1 MKKIVSLFLAMLL
14 AVTAPCAFSSCENDA
29 DISEA
34 VYVDTSS
41 RQPCVY
47 DDYVFYFDTDTQEVN
62 YQIVTNVQQTGIS
75 IITDPLSEGE
85 DNPLN
90 QMLVYYFLVDIISS
104 DKNGHSPVLL
114 LGCMDYSDPYA
125 ESDYKVIS
133 YDLATNSLTVLAS
146 GLYSPF
152 QSFAVYGEY
161 VIFTTQDG
169 DEGYNVHCV
178 KTDGTEYVT
187 LDNSECSLYRVR
199 YAYEDK
205 IYFTD
210 AAYRLYSAPLDLSEK
225 EYLCDLPASYVS
237 PFIKD
242 DYLIFCGE
250 AENIPLELEDS
261 EMEYTLI
268 SADLCRLPLSDLSG
282 DAETLISGVNVG
294 RCYRDKFYYYIA
306 ENREGTYYLN
316 TDTLHVYSFDTMT
329 SEVVWEKDGVGYYAA
344 FSDKYI
350 IYEDTYPGTACYI
363 AYNINTGE
371 ETEIPY

>member
-14 AVTAPCAFSSCENDA
+14 AVTAPCAFFSCENNA

-152 QSFAVYGEY
+152 QSFAV
-161 VIFTTQDG
+161 T
-169 DEGYNVHCV
+169 
-178 KTDGTEYVT
+178 
-187 LDNSECSLYRVR
+187 
-199 YAYEDK
+199 A
-205 IYFTD
+205 
-210 AAYRLYSAPLDLSEK
+210 
-225 EYLCDLPASYVS
+225 
-237 PFIKD
+237 
-242 DYLIFCGE
+242 
-250 AENIPLELEDS
+250 NI
-261 EMEYTLI
+261 
-268 SADLCRLPLSDLSG
+268 
-282 DAETLISGVNVG
+282 
-294 RCYRDKFYYYIA
+294 
-306 ENREGTYYLN
+306 
-316 TDTLHVYSFDTMT
+316 
-329 SEVVWEKDGVGYYAA
+329 
-344 FSDKYI
+344 
-350 IYEDTYPGTACYI
+350 
-363 AYNINTGE
+363 
-371 ETEIPY
+371 